1 MSEVEKPYRE
11 ITFTNKALITL
22 IVPLVIE
29 QFLNVA
35 VGLADSLMVASV
47 GEAAVSAVSLVDS
60 INVLL
65 VFALNALATGGAVI
79 CGQYLGR
86 RELRRAED
94 AAQQLLIFVTL
105 LAVGITALLYLCKY
119 LILHVLFGQ
128 IEEDVMAYANTY
140 FLIVEASIPFMA
152 LYSAGAAIFR
162 VMGNSSVS
170 MKISMVMNAIN
181 VGGNALLILGLGMG
195 VEGVAIPTLA
205 ARMVAAGAVLVL
217 LQNPELDI
225 HLKKGRKYRYN
236 PRTVGKI
243 LRIGVP
249 SSIENSL
256 FQLGKILLLSLV
268 STFGTAAIAAN
279 AIANSVA
286 IIHNLIG
293 NSVGIAMITVVSQ
306 CVGAHDFQHARQYA
320 GKLMKWTYIASTV
333 WILFLFAIQPFIV
346 DLYNVSEEAARL
358 AMIILWLHGGFWIV
372 LWPVSFTLPQALK
385 GAGDT
390 SFVMIAAVGSMWL
403 FRIFLGYLFAK
414 YMGFGVIGTWLAMFA
429 DWVFRG
435 ALFVWRWKSGK
446 WESKFVR

>member
-1 MSEVEKPYRE
+1 MDKQTHE
-11 ITFTNKALITL
+11 ITFSDKALITL
-22 IVPLVIE
+22 ILPLVIE

-65 VFALNALATGGAVI
+65 VFALNALATGGAVV
-79 CGQYLGR
+79 CGQFLGR

-94 AAQQLLIFVTL
+94 AAWQLLVFVTL
-105 LAVGITALLYLCKY
+105 LSVGITAVLYLCKN
-119 LILHVLFGQ
+119 LVLHVLFGQ

-152 LYSAGAAIFR
+152 LYSAGAAVFR

-170 MKISMVMNAIN
+170 MKISMIMNAIN

-205 ARMVAAGAVLVL
+205 ARMVAAAAVLVL
-217 LQNPELDI
+217 LRNPELDI

-268 STFGTAAIAAN
+268 STFGTASIAAN
-279 AIANSVA
+279 AIANNVA
-286 IIHNLIG
+286 VIQNLIG

-306 CVGAHDFQHARQYA
+306 CVGAHDFQRTRLYA

-333 WILFLFAIQPFIV
+333 WILFLFLIQPFIV
-346 DLYNVSEEAARL
+346 NMYNVSDEAAHL
-358 AMIILWLHGGFWIV
+358 AMIILWMHGGAWII

-390 SFVMIAAVGSMWL
+390 SFVMIAAVGSMWI

-414 YMGFGVIGTWLAMFA
+414 YMGLGVIGTWLAMFA
-429 DWVFRG
+429 DWVFR
-435 ALFVWRWKSGK
+435 AAMYIWRWKSGK
-446 WESKFVR
+446 WENKFVR